1 MQVKNTLI
9 KLVVA
14 AAAMFPFAVSAQT
27 SSINAFSPYTM
38 YGIGEQNTPGT
49 LQMRSMGGAGVA
61 MRSVS
66 TVNLLNPAAYSAA
79 PQKTFLFNFGLE
91 GQNYYNAQTVGG
103 VGKRTA
109 YNTFNFHDIAFQMP
123 VAKRLGLGFS
133 LTPYSSVGY
142 RTKYYHEYDPEDPI
156 YANVGNIQYNYQG
169 EGDVTEVKVGLGWE
183 PFKNFSVGIAAQY
196 YWGDIDRTFVMTPT
210 AITGEG
216 TFTSTV
222 GQDNYSISSIKGQV
236 GVQWNAILN
245 AKRIL
250 TFGATYDFGGDLN
263 PEVTKKLYI
272 GDLYNTV
279 VKGDTTHLKLVLP
292 RQLAVGAYYQTGR
305 WAVGVDY
312 VFQNWGGRNSG
323 YEMTGT
329 SGSGENKTEYKVAYT
344 NTSTIKMGVEYPPN
358 RYDARHFLKRW
369 SYRAGFRYGAYNQ
382 TFNGDKLAQYAVT
395 AGIGLKELCEKFR
408 AGGDDYN
415 AIMAKLLADRLTEAF
430 AEAVH
435 SFVRQQYF
443 KFALGFTLSAGQMEN
458 GEYWFMRSKFD

>member
-1 MQVKNTLI
+1 MEVKNTLI

-344 NTSTIKMGVEYPPN
+344 NTSTIKMGVEYPEPL
-358 RYDARHFLKRW
+358 RCASLPQTLVLPCGFPLRSLQPDVQRGQARAVRRDGGHRHSGEARCLLGHRHRRRVR
-369 SYRAGFRYGAYNQ
+369 SPRLQHRRPPGAGPA
-382 TFNGDKLAQYAVT
+382 AVFQV
-395 AGIGLKELCEKFR
+395 C
-408 AGGDDYN
+408 
-415 AIMAKLLADRLTEAF
+415 DRLHALRGTDGERRIL
-430 AEAVH
+430 VH
-435 SFVRQQYF
+435 ALQVR
-443 KFALGFTLSAGQMEN
+443 LM
-458 GEYWFMRSKFD
+458 

>member
-79 PQKTFLFNFGLE
+79 PQKAFLFNFGLE
-91 GQNYYNAQTVGG
+91 GQNYYNAQTVEG

-183 PFKNFSVGIAAQY
+183 PLKNFSVGIAAQY

-250 TFGATYDFGGDLN
+250 TFGATYDFGGDLT
-263 PEVTKKLYI
+263 PEETKKLYI
-272 GDLYNTV
+272 GDLYNTD

-312 VFQNWGGRNSG
+312 AFLNWGGRNSC
-323 YEMTGT
+323 YVKTGT

-344 NTSTIKMGVEYPPN
+344 NTSTIKMGVEYTPN

-395 AGIGLKELCEKFR
+395 AGIGIPVRRGAFS
-408 AGGDDYN
+408 
-415 AIMAKLLADRLTEAF
+415 AIDSGVEYGRRGYIIADRLGL
-430 AEAVH
+430 
-435 SFVRQQYF
+435 VRQQYF
-443 KFALGFTLSAGQMEN
+443 KFAIGFTLFAGQMEN

>member
-1 MQVKNTLI
+1 M
-9 KLVVA
+9 
-14 AAAMFPFAVSAQT
+14 
-27 SSINAFSPYTM
+27 
-38 YGIGEQNTPGT
+38 
-49 LQMRSMGGAGVA
+49 
-61 MRSVS
+61 
-66 TVNLLNPAAYSAA
+66 
-79 PQKTFLFNFGLE
+79 E

-183 PFKNFSVGIAAQY
+183 PFKNF
-196 YWGDIDRTFVMTPT
+196 
-210 AITGEG
+210 
-216 TFTSTV
+216 
-222 GQDNYSISSIKGQV
+222 
-236 GVQWNAILN
+236 
-245 AKRIL
+245 
-250 TFGATYDFGGDLN
+250 

-279 VKGDTTHLKLVLP
+279 VKGETTHLKLVLP

-344 NTSTIKMGVEYPPN
+344 NTSTIKMGVEYTPN

-395 AGIGLKELCEKFR
+395 AGIGIPVRRGAFSAIDIGVEYGR
-408 AGGDDYN
+408 RGYN
-415 AIMAKLLADRLTEAF
+415 IADRLGL
-430 AEAVH
+430 
-435 SFVRQQYF
+435 VRQQYF
-443 KFALGFTLSAGQMEN
+443 KFAIGFTLFAGQMEN

>member
-344 NTSTIKMGVEYPPN
+344 NTSTIKMGVEYTPN

-395 AGIGLKELCEKFR
+395 AGIGIPVRRGAFSAIDIGVEYGR
-408 AGGDDYN
+408 RGYN
-415 AIMAKLLADRLTEAF
+415 IADRLGL
-430 AEAVH
+430 
-435 SFVRQQYF
+435 VRQQYF
-443 KFALGFTLSAGQMEN
+443 KFAIGFTLFAGQMET

>member
-196 YWGDIDRTFVMTPT
+196 YWGDIDRTFVMTPDRHYGRGNLHLDGG
-210 AITGEG
+210 A
-216 TFTSTV
+216 
-222 GQDNYSISSIKGQV
+222 GQLQHFEH
-236 GVQWNAILN
+236 Q
-245 AKRIL
+245 
-250 TFGATYDFGGDLN
+250 GAGRRAVERDSEREAHPDLRRDVRLRRRPEPGGD
-263 PEVTKKLYI
+263 EKLYI

-329 SGSGENKTEYKVAYT
+329 SGAGRTRRNTRWPTPIRARSRWVWNTPRTVTMRVTSSNAGPTVRVSATEPT
-344 NTSTIKMGVEYPPN
+344 TRRSTGTS
-358 RYDARHFLKRW
+358 
-369 SYRAGFRYGAYNQ
+369 S
-382 TFNGDKLAQYAVT
+382 
-395 AGIGLKELCEKFR
+395 
-408 AGGDDYN
+408 
-415 AIMAKLLADRLTEAF
+415 
-430 AEAVH
+430 
-435 SFVRQQYF
+435 
-443 KFALGFTLSAGQMEN
+443 
-458 GEYWFMRSKFD
+458 RSTP

>member
-312 VFQNWGGRNSG
+312 VFQKLGRSQLGLRDDGNQRQRGEQDGIQGGLHQ
-323 YEMTGT
+323 YEHDQDGCGIHPEPLRCASLPQTLVLPCGFPLR
-329 SGSGENKTEYKVAYT
+329 GLQPDVQRGQARAVRRDGGHRHSGEARCLLGHRHRCRVR
-344 NTSTIKMGVEYPPN
+344 SPRLQHRRPPG
-358 RYDARHFLKRW
+358 
-369 SYRAGFRYGAYNQ
+369 AGPA
-382 TFNGDKLAQYAVT
+382 AVFQV
-395 AGIGLKELCEKFR
+395 C
-408 AGGDDYN
+408 
-415 AIMAKLLADRLTEAF
+415 DRLHALRGTDGERRIL
-430 AEAVH
+430 VH
-435 SFVRQQYF
+435 ALQVR
-443 KFALGFTLSAGQMEN
+443 LM
-458 GEYWFMRSKFD
+458 

>member
-222 GQDNYSISSIKGQV
+222 GQDNY
-236 GVQWNAILN
+236 
-245 AKRIL
+245 
-250 TFGATYDFGGDLN
+250 
-263 PEVTKKLYI
+263 
-272 GDLYNTV
+272 NTV

-344 NTSTIKMGVEYPPN
+344 NTSTIKMGVEYTPN

-382 TFNGDKLAQYAVT
+382 TFNGDRLAQYAVT
-395 AGIGLKELCEKFR
+395 AGIGIPVRRGAFSAIDIGVEYGR
-408 AGGDDYN
+408 RGYN
-415 AIMAKLLADRLTEAF
+415 IADRLGL
-430 AEAVH
+430 
-435 SFVRQQYF
+435 VRQQYF
-443 KFALGFTLSAGQMEN
+443 KFAIGFTLFAGQMEN

>member
-183 PFKNFSVGIAAQY
+183 PFKNFSVGIADRHYGRGNLHLDGGAGQLQHFEHQGAGRRAVERDSEREAHPDLRRDVRLRRRPEPG
-196 YWGDIDRTFVMTPT
+196 GDEKTLYRRPVQHGRQGRYDAPEAGAAPAAGRGGLLPDR
-210 AITGEG
+210 
-216 TFTSTV
+216 
-222 GQDNYSISSIKGQV
+222 QV
-236 GVQWNAILN
+236 GRRRGLCV
-245 AKRIL
+245 
-250 TFGATYDFGGDLN
+250 
-263 PEVTKKLYI
+263 PEL
-272 GDLYNTV
+272 GRSQLGLRDDGNQ
-279 VKGDTTHLKLVLP
+279 
-292 RQLAVGAYYQTGR
+292 RQRG
-305 WAVGVDY
+305 
-312 VFQNWGGRNSG
+312 
-323 YEMTGT
+323 
-329 SGSGENKTEYKVAYT
+329 YKVAYT
-344 NTSTIKMGVEYPPN
+344 NTSTIKMGVEYTPN

-382 TFNGDKLAQYAVT
+382 TFNGDKLVQYAVT
-395 AGIGLKELCEKFR
+395 AGIGIPVRRGAFSAIDIGVEYGR
-408 AGGDDYN
+408 RGYN
-415 AIMAKLLADRLTEAF
+415 IADRLGL
-430 AEAVH
+430 
-435 SFVRQQYF
+435 VRQQYF
-443 KFALGFTLSAGQMEN
+443 KFAIGFTLFAGQMEN